1 MLAPRRPVPSLDCQ
15 LGLFLDNL
23 MSAVL
28 GDQGPVLPDHHHHGD
43 PLHSVLLLQIPGQA
57 GVVLHPV
64 PVTVILLHVGDHVL
78 GAPVARHEDDLQLIR
93 DLSVELCQD
102 GCELGAGGTP
112 EG

>member
-1 MLAPRRPVPSLDCQ
+1 
-15 LGLFLDNL
+15 

-43 PLHSVLLLQIPGQA
+43 PLH
-57 GVVLHPV
+57 PV
-64 PVTVILLHVGDHVL
+64 PVAVILLHVGDHVL
-78 GAPVARHEDDLQLIR
+78 GGPVAPHEDDLQLIR